1 MSKRIV
7 PALLLATFAACK
19 GDKEPDAYGNF
30 EAEEVVVSAE
40 MGGQLEWFTPVEGM
54 RLAANATVGLIDST
68 QTALE
73 IQQAIAQREGI
84 RSRLGEASQNINVL
98 TVQRTIAERNYA
110 RMRRLFSQRAATAQQ
125 LDQAERDYRVL
136 NAQIQAAQA
145 QRQTVGEDVR
155 ATDAR
160 IAQIRDRQSKAKV
173 INPRAGTVLAT
184 YTKAGEVVASGKP
197 LYKIANLDTMTLRA
211 YITADELAKT
221 RLGQTVQVHIDQSDG
236 KLMTLPGTVTWIAS
250 KAEFTPTP
258 IQTRDQRTDLV
269 YAVKVRVPNRD
280 GILKIGM
287 PADLEL
293 SAAPSSR
300 AAAPVSGQPFD
311 FATETRKRRV
321 SFFGTARGTQA
332 SGAVQKETILCFCV
346 SVAKRAPAPTIHAE
360 IENA

>member
-1 MSKRIV
+1 MSKRMV
-7 PALLLATFAACK
+7 LALLLAAFATACR

-73 IQQAIAQREGI
+73 IQQAVAQREGI
-84 RSRLGEASQNINVL
+84 RSRLGEANQNINVL
-98 TVQRTIAERNYA
+98 EVQRGIARRNYE
-110 RMRRLFSQRAATAQQ
+110 RTRRLFSQRAATAQQ

-136 NAQIQAAQA
+136 VAQIQAAMA
-145 QRQTVGEDVR
+145 QRQNVGEDIK

-160 IAQIRDRQSKAKV
+160 IAQIRDRQSKTKV
-173 INPRAGTVLAT
+173 VNPRAGTVLAT
-184 YTKAGEVVASGKP
+184 YTKAGEVVAPGKP

-211 YITADELAKT
+211 YITADELART
-221 RLGQTVQVHIDQSDG
+221 RLGQTVQVHVDQSDG

-269 YAVKVRVPNRD
+269 YAVKIRVANPQ
-280 GILKIGM
+280 GVLKIGM
-287 PADLEL
+287 PADLDIP
-293 SAAPSSR
+293 SAP
-300 AAAPVSGQPFD
+300 
-311 FATETRKRRV
+311 RK
-321 SFFGTARGTQA
+321 A
-332 SGAVQKETILCFCV
+332 
-346 SVAKRAPAPTIHAE
+346 
-360 IENA
+360 

>member
-1 MSKRIV
+1 MSNRIV
-7 PALLLATFAACK
+7 PALLLATLAAACK

-73 IQQAIAQREGI
+73 IQQAVAQREGI
-84 RSRLGEASQNINVL
+84 RSRLGEANQNINVL
-98 TVQRTIAERNYA
+98 AVQRTIAERTYA
-110 RMRRLFSQRAATAQQ
+110 RTRRLFSQRAATAQQ

-155 ATDAR
+155 AVDAR
-160 IAQIRDRQSKAKV
+160 IAQIRDRQSKATV

-184 YTKAGEVVASGKP
+184 YTKAGEVVAPGKP

-293 SAAPSSR
+293 SAPASSR
-300 AAAPVSGQPFD
+300 AAAPDSRPSLVL
-311 FATETRKRRV
+311 ATETPKHREDLFYWNSTRSQGIGCCSKKKFSVFRCL
-321 SFFGTARGTQA
+321 GGQNQA
-332 SGAVQKETILCFCV
+332 WT
-346 SVAKRAPAPTIHAE
+346 
-360 IENA
+360 